1 MKIEMFY
8 DKECPFCNS
17 YANYIK
23 LKESHELNLFNARE
37 YPQELESFKALGFD
51 INNGYI
57 IRVENKDIYQG
68 VDAIVFLNDLAKN
81 KIFFPD
87 NYFFRNIIYPIIK
100 SLRKLVLR
108 ITGKQVDL

>member
-23 LKESHELNLFNARE
+23 LKQSHELTLKNARE
-37 YPQELESFKALGFD
+37 YTEEIDKFKAIGFD

-57 IRVENKDIYQG
+57 IRVENSEIYQG
-68 VDAIVFLNDLAKN
+68 VDAIVFLNDLATN
-81 KIFFPD
+81 RVFFPD
-87 NYFFRNIIYPIIK
+87 NYFFRNIIYPFIK
-100 SLRKLVLR
+100 SLRKLVLK

>member
-23 LKESHELNLFNARE
+23 LKESHNLTLKNARDYTSE
-37 YPQELESFKALGFD
+37 IQNFKDIGFD

-57 IRVENKDIYQG
+57 IRVENKEIYQG
-68 VDAIVFLNDLAKN
+68 VDAIVFLNDLAQN

-87 NYFFRNIIYPIIK
+87 NYFFRNIIYPTIK
-100 SLRKLVLR
+100 GLRKLVLK